1 MNAHGL
7 RHLVHGKRV
16 KGGWALGEVVGLA
29 EGDDLEKFLQSFLA
43 AFERMEK
50 KAGGTNPFFEV
61 RAGLFI
67 CRAVTEQI
75 FIGVAD
81 TESGKKISLDVRNPA
96 ISVSDEGGFGADD
109 EVGAIRGDSGARAWG
124 EAGNGLGG

>member
-1 MNAHGL
+1 
-7 RHLVHGKRV
+7 
-16 KGGWALGEVVGLA
+16 
-29 EGDDLEKFLQSFLA
+29 LA
-43 AFERMEK
+43 AFERLEK
-50 KAGGTNPFFEV
+50 KAGGANPFFEV

-81 TESGKKISLDVRNPA
+81 TDSGKKISLDVRNPA
-96 ISVSDEGGFGADD
+96 ISVPDEGGFGADD
-109 EVGAIRGDSGARAWG
+109 EVGAIRGKSGAWAWG

>member
-1 MNAHGL
+1 MGL
-7 RHLVHGKRV
+7 GRSSR
-16 KGGWALGEVVGLA
+16 LGEGR
-29 EGDDLEKFLQSFLA
+29 DLEKFLQSFLA

-109 EVGAIRGDSGARAWG
+109 EVGPIRGESGARAWG
-124 EAGNGLGG
+124 KAGNGLGG